1 MQLVVNEAH
10 EGQMVFMVGREAWA
24 VQQPPSNH
32 PPPLMLPLIASWQE
46 KTQQASIL

>member
-1 MQLVVNEAH
+1 MQLVGNKAH
-10 EGQMVFMVGREAWA
+10 EGQMVFMVGRAAWA
-24 VQQPPSNH
+24 VQQPPYYH